1 MNNDE
6 LKSNGETNT
15 EVKPAED
22 SMFATPVG
30 SEPAAQAPETPAPE
44 VAPAAP
50 EVAPAVQEA
59 APAQPATE
67 TPAAPVAETPVEST
81 PETPATP
88 VETPAAPAA
97 IPDVPVETPAVSAPD
112 VPATENQEAKPEGE
126 NAPLFDE
133 PPVPTLEEI
142 IANPTNV
149 SEINTAKRK
158 GGEGVLIICV
168 VVFAVFAFFMGDI
181 IGFIEPLFKSTNPVI
196 ESNSTGDNVVQGY
209 LKIDDGISEK
219 TIEDLKIY
227 KIIKNNKSE
236 ISFTYISNKKIK
248 SIDDLLIYIEV
259 YNSNKELLYKNHFA
273 PHVSGETGNARIYSF
288 PVNKDI
294 YDEAYYIDLKIYTE
308 EEINSKM
315 SLVCTRTSS
324 DENYTATSEIT
335 YNFVNNSLKTYE
347 VNKSVTITNES
358 PEGQQYI
365 NEMTTDNDV
374 ATKYGIT
381 TKYENNKLNYTVD
394 LENISE
400 EFIPQYPKDTTRVI
414 IVKKE
419 SLKDWTCK

>member
-22 SMFATPVG
+22 SIFAAPVG

-259 YNSNKELLYKNHFA
+259 YNSNKELLYRNHFA

>member
-6 LKSNGETNT
+6 LNSNGGTNT
-15 EVKPAED
+15 EVKQDEG
-22 SMFATPVG
+22 SIFATPVG
-30 SEPAAQAPETPAPE
+30 SEPAAQQAQTPAPVQPETTPE

-50 EVAPAVQEA
+50 AETPAPATPAPAETPAPVQLETTPEVAPT
-59 APAQPATE
+59 APAVPTE
-67 TPAAPVAETPVEST
+67 VPPVST
-81 PETPATP
+81 
-88 VETPAAPAA
+88 
-97 IPDVPVETPAVSAPD
+97 PD
-112 VPATENQEAKPEGE
+112 VPATENQEAVPEGE
-126 NAPLFDE
+126 NAPLIGE

-168 VVFAVFAFFMGDI
+168 VVFAVFAYFMGDI

-219 TIEDLKIY
+219 TIADLKIY
-227 KIIKNNKSE
+227 KIIKNNSSE

-288 PVNKDI
+288 PINKDI

-347 VNKSVTITNES
+347 VNNSVTITNES

-365 NEMTTDNDV
+365 NEMTIDNDL

-400 EFIPQYPKDTTRVI
+400 EFIPLYPKDTTRVI

>member
-112 VPATENQEAKPEGE
+112 VPATENQEATPEGE